1 MNQLPFKRATIGLL
15 CLGSALGCQGMIA
28 EPTAAVV
35 PQEPPASSPPSPSA
49 SASPSASPSPTP
61 SAPPPP
67 DASALER
74 PGAFGATGLRRLSK
88 AELQGS
94 LVSLFGVDPGALL
107 ATLPDDGSTRI
118 PFDDDYTSQSASPTL
133 ILSLSAFADAYA
145 ALVTAD
151 PARRDL
157 VLAGCLPSGPADAAC
172 FEALIRALG
181 RRMLRRPLVAAE
193 VGRYAVLLA
202 FAEEEGRFDSAV
214 ELLISALIQHPEQLY
229 RIETGAISTR
239 DSALIELEPFAV
251 AARLAFL
258 LSGAAPDEALLS
270 AAESG
275 ALRTPSE
282 RRAQAER
289 LLATP
294 AAARHW
300 ARFHAQWLGYFG
312 LTLPGPIAADFSAET
327 ERLVARLLESTTLP
341 WLSVFTAEDTYLT
354 PALAEHYGLP
364 RPAAPGWVRYPPA
377 RGGGLLSHGT
387 MLAQG
392 SKFGDTSPTLRGA
405 RLLERVLCGQ
415 LGTPPTDVDT
425 DNPPPGPPGAC
436 KTELYTMRGDARCAG
451 CHARTD
457 NLGFGLE
464 NLGATGQW
472 REREPGRP
480 SCVIEG
486 RGQVAGQ
493 DFRGPRELGA
503 ILASSSEVRRCA
515 SLQLFRFT
523 VGRPE
528 LPADQETLGAL
539 AAQVELSPRLADL
552 LLALAASPA
561 LAHRPR

>member
-1 MNQLPFKRATIGLL
+1 M
-15 CLGSALGCQGMIA
+15 
-28 EPTAAVV
+28 
-35 PQEPPASSPPSPSA
+35 
-49 SASPSASPSPTP
+49 
-61 SAPPPP
+61 PPPP
-67 DASALER
+67 DASALGR
-74 PGAFGATGLRRLSK
+74 PGAFGATGLRRLTK
-88 AELQGS
+88 AELQAS
-94 LVSLFGVDPGALL
+94 LVALFGVDPGALMS
-107 ATLPDDGSTRI
+107 TLPDEGSTAI
-118 PFDDDYTSQSASPTL
+118 PFDDDYTAQSISPTL
-133 ILSLSAFADAYA
+133 ILSLSSFAESYA

-157 VLAGCLPSGPADAAC
+157 ALAGCRPRAPADTAC

-181 RRMLRRPLVAAE
+181 RRMLRRPVEASLVS
-193 VGRYAVLLA
+193 RYAPLLD
-202 FAEEEGRFDSAV
+202 FAVEEGRFDSAV
-214 ELLISALIQHPEQLY
+214 ELLISALIQHPEHLY
-229 RIETGAISTR
+229 RIETGAVSGLDPT
-239 DSALIELEPFAV
+239 LVELEPFAI

-258 LSGAAPDEALLS
+258 ISGAAPDEALLE

-275 ALRTPSE
+275 ALADGGE
-282 RRAQAER
+282 RRAQAAR

-300 ARFHAQWLGYFG
+300 SRFHAQWLGYAG
-312 LTLPGPIAADFSAET
+312 LTLPGPIAEDFSAET
-327 ERLVARLLESTTLP
+327 DRLLARLLESTHEP
-341 WLSVFTAEDTYLT
+341 WLSIFTAEDTYLT

-364 RPAAPGWVRYPPA
+364 RPAAPGWVRYPPE

-387 MLAQG
+387 LLAQG

-436 KTELYTMRGDARCAG
+436 KTELYFMRGDARCAG

-464 NLGATGQW
+464 NLGPTGQW

-486 RGQVAGQ
+486 RGQVGGQ
-493 DFRGPRELGA
+493 DFRSPRELGA
-503 ILASSSEVRRCA
+503 ILASSPEVRRCA
-515 SLQLFRFT
+515 SLQLFRFA

-528 LPADQETLGAL
+528 VPADQETLRAL
-539 AAQVELSPRLADL
+539 AAQVELSPRLADVL
-552 LLALAASPA
+552 VTLAASPA
-561 LAHRPR
+561 MTHRPR